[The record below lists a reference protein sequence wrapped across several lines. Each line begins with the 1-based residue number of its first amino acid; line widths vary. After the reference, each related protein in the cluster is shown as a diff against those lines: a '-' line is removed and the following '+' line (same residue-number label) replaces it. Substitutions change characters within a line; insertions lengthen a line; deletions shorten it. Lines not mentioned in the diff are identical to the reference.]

1 MKNFYSVLLTILSI
15 STTQLS
21 QAQCFGTKGPNLL
34 GAKGTFSAPF
44 ITVSTTADAC
54 ISAGSNTYN
63 PTANVG
69 NALSGC
75 SAPAMSLP
83 CSDYIY
89 TDKSN
94 GLFNEFRYSIV
105 KTVGNNN
112 GFNCIKGDWR
122 GSDHTGDGGYFL
134 AVNGAPNNTFSP
146 VFYQIKSIPV
156 CVGTTYEFSAY
167 VINLKPGSGTSSSS
181 PN

>member
-1 MKNFYSVLLTILSI
+1 MKNFYSVVLTILSI
-15 STTQLS
+15 SISQLS
-21 QAQCFGTKGPNLL
+21 QAQCVGAKGPNLL

-44 ITVSTTADAC
+44 ITVNTAADAC

-63 PTANVG
+63 PTGNVG

-75 SAPAMSLP
+75 STPAMSLP

-94 GLFNEFRYSIV
+94 GLFNEFRYSIL

-156 CVGTTYEFSAY
+156 C
-167 VINLKPGSGTSSSS
+167 I
-181 PN
+181 